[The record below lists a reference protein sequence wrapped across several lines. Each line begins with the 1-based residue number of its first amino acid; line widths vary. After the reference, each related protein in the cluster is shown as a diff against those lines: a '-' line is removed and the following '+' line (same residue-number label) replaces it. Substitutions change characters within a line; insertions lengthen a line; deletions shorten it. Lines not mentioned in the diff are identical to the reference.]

1 MTKPIFDED
10 GLPLD
15 EVGSWVKDKHD
26 RLRKYVDISR
36 ATRRK
41 FVEGSGGATYID
53 LYCGTGRAIIRDT
66 GEKIDGSP
74 LVAFKGA
81 REGHVPFSEIHIADA
96 SEESCRTAEK
106 RLGAAGGAARTYV
119 GEADSTAVQIVSRL
133 NPHGLHFVF
142 LDPYSLQALPF
153 SVIETFSRLK
163 RVDLLIH
170 VSAQDLQ
177 RNLDIYAK
185 ASDGP
190 LDKFAPGWRNEVD
203 LKQTQSATRAAY
215 MAYWASKVEA
225 LGLPPAKPELVSG
238 TTKNQRLYWLV
249 LVSRHELAKE
259 FWDKV
264 RNVSGQGEL
273 SL

>member
-1 MTKPIFDED
+1 MPDYD
-10 GLPLD
+10 GLAVD
-15 EVGSWVKDKHD
+15 EVGAWVKDKHD
-26 RLRKYVDISR
+26 RLRKYIDISR

-53 LYCGTGRAIIRDT
+53 LYCGTGRAVIRET
-66 GEKIDGSP
+66 GESVDGSP
-74 LVAFKGA
+74 LVAFKCA
-81 REGHVPFSEIHIADA
+81 SEGGVPFSEVHIADI
-96 SEESCRTAEK
+96 SRESCHAAEQ
-106 RLGAAGGAARTYV
+106 RLRATGVSPQIYV
-119 GEADSTAVQIVSRL
+119 GDADSTAVQIVSKL
-133 NPHGLHFVF
+133 NPYGLHFVF
-142 LDPYSLQALPF
+142 LDPFSLQALPF

-177 RNLDIYAK
+177 RNFDIYATTN
-185 ASDGP
+185 DGP
-190 LDKFAPGWRNEVD
+190 LDKFAPGWRNEID
-203 LKQTQSATRAAY
+203 LKQTQPATRAAY

-225 LGLPPAKPELVSG
+225 LGLPPAKHAELISG

-273 SL
+273 SF